1 MRRCR
6 ARLPEP
12 SELSPARGLEMNDKK
27 RYSTAASGAML
38 LPRSVLEH
46 LKDASADEL
55 RALIYICAFDGCY
68 DDTDACETCGITES
82 QLNSAVSFWRGSG
95 RSGSIPTRSE
105 IVR

>member
-1 MRRCR
+1 MI
-6 ARLPEP
+6 
-12 SELSPARGLEMNDKK
+12 K
-27 RYSTAASGAML
+27 RDIQPAASGAML

-82 QLNSAVSFWRGSG
+82 QLNSAVSFWRGTKVLRLGDSQG
-95 RSGSIPTRSE
+95 DHTAARFAFEDKNHAG
-105 IVR
+105 VRRRAAR

>member
-1 MRRCR
+1 MI
-6 ARLPEP
+6 
-12 SELSPARGLEMNDKK
+12 K
-27 RYSTAASGAML
+27 RDIQPRPSGAML

-82 QLNSAVSFWRGSG
+82 QLNSAVSFWRGTKCCG
-95 RSGSIPTRSE
+95 WAIRRATYRSALRF
-105 IVR
+105 RR